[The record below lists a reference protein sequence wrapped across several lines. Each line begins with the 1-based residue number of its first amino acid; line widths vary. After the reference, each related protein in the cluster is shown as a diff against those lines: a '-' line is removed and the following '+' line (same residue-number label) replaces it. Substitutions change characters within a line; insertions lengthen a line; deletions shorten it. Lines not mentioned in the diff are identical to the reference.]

1 MYSIASK
8 LTHSGTESATVLTG
22 EKVMVTQGLGKGQ
35 IMSLEDWLIL
45 ADENEITVVQKL
57 KAAAKV
63 RPLITLN
70 EELQKTVAS
79 QKNYIKYLINKVISL
94 NSQLTDIEGGA
105 AHAASEAATTK
116 KLDSVVKELGD
127 ARADALKERH
137 AHSAEETEVLR
148 VAGVPKAEEIAVGT
162 KFKWKKDDDNFRVA
176 IQTKKGFLQVVE
188 VMNGTCIQAKVPT
201 YYEMEGRRGPE
212 TFTSYYAW
220 AKALPP
226 GNIIRTEADNSSTF
240 QKKVATSYRSHKL

>member
-45 ADENEITVVQKL
+45 ADENEITVVQKS
-57 KAAAKV
+57 KAAPKV
-63 RPLITLN
+63 
-70 EELQKTVAS
+70 
-79 QKNYIKYLINKVISL
+79 
-94 NSQLTDIEGGA
+94 
-105 AHAASEAATTK
+105 
-116 KLDSVVKELGD
+116 
-127 ARADALKERH
+127 
-137 AHSAEETEVLR
+137 
-148 VAGVPKAEEIAVGT
+148 EEIPVGT
-162 KFKWKKDDDNFRVA
+162 KFKWVKDIYNYRVA

-188 VMNGTCIQAKVPT
+188 VMNGMCIQAKVPK

-212 TFTSYYAW
+212 TFTSYYVW

-226 GNIIRTEADNSSTF
+226 GNIIRTEADNTSTF
-240 QKKVATSYRSHKL
+240 QKKVASSHRSHKL